1 MSESRTSKELALDG
15 IKELVEKFENNYK
28 QFHAS
33 DYNETLTRQDFI
45 NPFFEYLGWDVSN
58 KQGYSQVY
66 REVIHEDKLKIGK
79 ETKSPDYSFR
89 IGGNRVFFVEAK
101 KPSLNLKE
109 DSDAAYQIRRYAWSG
124 KLAVS
129 ILTDFEE
136 FAIYDCSKKPSP
148 NDKASM
154 SRIEYINYKDYLNR
168 FDFLYDTFAKE
179 NVLKGSLEKYNAD
192 TKNKKGT
199 ESVDIDFLNSLDNLR
214 TKLAS
219 SISKLNGISERD
231 LNFAVQHIIDRIIFL
246 RVAEDRGVENYG
258 DLREACNNNNGLKPI
273 VDNSYY
279 QNIVEIFKKSDGKYN
294 SGIFDFSKD
303 KITDKIKV
311 DNKVIK
317 EIINDLYYPKSPYE
331 FSVISVEIIGN
342 AYEQFL
348 GKTITIGANHAKSG
362 QTPRAKIEFKPEVRK
377 AGGVY
382 YTPEYIVDYIVENT
396 VGEKIKN
403 KKPDEIAKIKI
414 VDPACGSG
422 SFLLGAYKYLLNYHR
437 EYYSKQGKKKF
448 LGSKEDA
455 MTEDGELALWVKKQI
470 LINNIFGVD
479 IDSNAVEVTKLSLL
493 LKCMEGETPA
503 SIMNNQSLFNERAL
517 PSLDEN
523 IKCGNSLIGNDFYSY
538 NNNMFKPVVN
548 EKSNNRQE
556 RNGNTRNMEIA
567 RKGLKPLVIKN
578 QTNTLNLFDEKM
590 QYKIN
595 CFDWEREFPNI
606 FSRKKKEV
614 KAYHIT
620 FAIHNS
626 RVSERMITYKVSKGE
641 VLNLSE
647 EDELFITKSIG
658 EVIMKNDIKCL
669 AYNIS
674 RDHVHIL
681 LVCAYKELTEIVRKI
696 KGYSSYSFREYL
708 NIPKGEEFHLWAQKY
723 DAKEIDSDKR
733 LYNTIEYIN
742 NNRVKHELP
751 ENKWL
756 KPLALSFLCG
766 QNREINN
773 NTKAYKGLSQRDAYG
788 EPLVIKDINDNHADN
803 NEALA
808 HCVKISEERN
818 NAEGHKE
825 QAHNRNARKG
835 LSQRDAYGDPL
846 VIKDGNDNYTDNNV
860 ALAHCMK
867 NTEEHNNTIRHNTK
881 AEHKEQT
888 QTDNMINT
896 HDTETAHKGQA
907 HNMEAARKGL
917 KPLVIRFED
926 AFNEAFNQYE
936 EGGFD
941 IVIGNPP
948 YVSIRTVDFNNE
960 YKDYFENKYNLALG
974 QYDLYSL
981 FTELSYNILNQNGI
995 YGFILPKRLS
1005 TNENFQS
1012 LRDFYINKFNII
1024 EYVDA
1029 GKPFLG
1035 ASVEANIIIA
1045 SKLKSND
1052 YVKVGI
1058 FNNSE
1063 YNHFQNMD
1071 KKFIDS
1077 MPFQI
1082 FPFLVKNDNL
1092 KLLDKIKLSDYS
1104 NLGLH
1109 CDIIRGFECGFN
1121 NPKIDKKKS
1130 KYKIIR
1136 GENIHRYIVEWGDY
1150 YVHPDFKNEAKIFK
1164 REEIFTKTPKL
1175 LTKFVS
1181 NNIEF
1186 ALDEVGYCNTNVVYN
1201 VHIKDN
1207 TNIKYLL
1214 GLLNSKVVNFWFK
1227 NIYVNDDTLFPH
1239 IQKNQLASIP
1249 IPIIDLTKKSDKEIH
1264 DKLVNL
1270 VDNMIEI
1277 NKKLHSE
1284 KNPDV
1289 VTMLRRQ
1296 VEAIDGEIDR
1306 LVYGLY
1312 GLSEEEI
1319 KIVENN

>member
-1 MSESRTSKELALDG
+1 MSESKTSKELAFEG

-403 KKPDEIAKIKI
+403 KKPNEIAKIKI

-455 MTEDGELALWVKKQI
+455 ITEDGELALWVKKQI

-658 EVIMKNDIKCL
+658 EVIIKNDIKCL

-751 ENKWL
+751 ENKGL

-773 NTKAYKGLSQRDAYG
+773 NTKAY
-788 EPLVIKDINDNHADN
+788 
-803 NEALA
+803 
-808 HCVKISEERN
+808 
-818 NAEGHKE
+818 
-825 QAHNRNARKG
+825 KG

-907 HNMEAARKGL
+907 HNIEAARKGL

-936 EGGFD
+936 DGGFD

-948 YVSIRTVDFNNE
+948 YVMIQNLNTKE
-960 YKDYFENKYNLALG
+960 YFEYCLNTYKSAKY
-974 QYDLYSL
+974 
-981 FTELSYNILNQNGI
+981 
-995 YGFILPKRLS
+995 K
-1005 TNENFQS
+1005 
-1012 LRDFYINKFNII
+1012 
-1024 EYVDA
+1024 
-1029 GKPFLG
+1029 
-1035 ASVEANIIIA
+1035 
-1045 SKLKSND
+1045 
-1052 YVKVGI
+1052 
-1058 FNNSE
+1058 
-1063 YNHFQNMD
+1063 
-1071 KKFIDS
+1071 IDTY
-1077 MPFQI
+1077 QI
-1082 FPFLVKNDNL
+1082 FIEKGL
-1092 KLLDKIKLSDYS
+1092 KLLKLGGLISFITPNTFLTNIHSEPLRDYILHNSYITNINLYKFNVFKDASVDNCVFNLLKNNYNNENNIDIKV
-1104 NLGLH
+1104 
-1109 CDIIRGFECGFN
+1109 FN
-1121 NPKIDKKKS
+1121 NPTKIL
-1130 KYKIIR
+1130 Y
-1136 GENIHRYIVEWGDY
+1136 
-1150 YVHPDFKNEAKIFK
+1150 EAKIKQSQFLSNERHNFNIMINEFDNNILEK
-1164 REEIFTKTPKL
+1164 INQKSKPLGLYCGAYFGIQTFDRKKY
-1175 LTKFVS
+1175 VS
-1181 NNIEF
+1181 NNKINKDYKPIIDGANILPF
-1186 ALDEVGYCNTNVVYN
+1186 YLKEVNEYVHFLQKNIKSGGNPIIYEQDRIVIRQIGQTPIACFINAGIYTLNTVYN
-1201 VHIKDN
+1201 IYSNKEN
-1207 TNIKYLL
+1207 NLNLYFIL
-1214 GLLNSKVVNFWFK
+1214 GIINSKVSKYFWIKK
-1227 NIYVNDDTLFPH
+1227 NSDEKNLFPK
-1239 IQKNQLASIP
+1239 IKKEAILSIP

-1296 VEAIDGEIDR
+1296 VGAIDGEIDR

-1312 GLSEEEI
+1312 QLTEEDI
-1319 KIVENN
+1319 KVVENN

>member
-1 MSESRTSKELALDG
+1 MIYNYSIINKGIFMAGNKTNKELAFEG
-15 IKELVEKFENNYK
+15 IKGLVEKFENNYK
-28 QFHAS
+28 QFYAS

-45 NPFFEYLGWDVSN
+45 NPFFEYLGWDISN
-58 KQGYSQVY
+58 KQGYSQTY
-66 REVIHEDKLKIGK
+66 REVIHEDKLKINR

-109 DSDAAYQIRRYAWSG
+109 DSDAAYQVKRYAWSG

-129 ILTDFEE
+129 ILTNFEE
-136 FAIYDCSKKPSP
+136 FAIYDCAKKPSP

-179 NVLKGSLEKYNAD
+179 NVLKGSLEKYNAE

-219 SISKLNGISERD
+219 NISKLNSLSERD

-258 DLREACNNNNGLKPI
+258 DLRDACDNNKGLKPI

-279 QNIVEIFKKSDGKYN
+279 KNIVEIFKKADGKYN
-294 SGIFDFSKD
+294 SGIFDFRKD
-303 KITDKIKV
+303 MVTQDIKV
-311 DNKVIK
+311 ENKIIK

-348 GKTITIGANHAKSG
+348 GKTITIGNNHK
-362 QTPRAKIEFKPEVRK
+362 AKIELKPEVRK

-403 KKPDEIAKIKI
+403 KSPKEIAEIKI

-437 EYYSKQGKKKF
+437 EYYSKQRKKKF

-455 MTEDGELALWVKKQI
+455 ITEDGDLALWVKKQI

-523 IKCGNSLIGNDFYSY
+523 IKCGNSLIGNDFYSA
-538 NNNMFKPVVN
+538 
-548 EKSNNRQE
+548 
-556 RNGNTRNMEIA
+556 GD
-567 RKGLKPLVIKN
+567 
-578 QTNTLNLFDEKM
+578 TLNIDIET
-590 QYKIN
+590 QCKIN
-595 CFDWEREFPNI
+595 CFDWEREFSSI
-606 FSRKKKEV
+606 F
-614 KAYHIT
+614 
-620 FAIHNS
+620 
-626 RVSERMITYKVSKGE
+626 
-641 VLNLSE
+641 
-647 EDELFITKSIG
+647 
-658 EVIMKNDIKCL
+658 KN
-669 AYNIS
+669 
-674 RDHVHIL
+674 
-681 LVCAYKELTEIVRKI
+681 
-696 KGYSSYSFREYL
+696 
-708 NIPKGEEFHLWAQKY
+708 
-723 DAKEIDSDKR
+723 
-733 LYNTIEYIN
+733 
-742 NNRVKHELP
+742 
-751 ENKWL
+751 
-756 KPLALSFLCG
+756 
-766 QNREINN
+766 
-773 NTKAYKGLSQRDAYG
+773 
-788 EPLVIKDINDNHADN
+788 
-803 NEALA
+803 
-808 HCVKISEERN
+808 
-818 NAEGHKE
+818 
-825 QAHNRNARKG
+825 
-835 LSQRDAYGDPL
+835 
-846 VIKDGNDNYTDNNV
+846 
-860 ALAHCMK
+860 
-867 NTEEHNNTIRHNTK
+867 
-881 AEHKEQT
+881 
-888 QTDNMINT
+888 
-896 HDTETAHKGQA
+896 
-907 HNMEAARKGL
+907 
-917 KPLVIRFED
+917 
-926 AFNEAFNQYE
+926 
-936 EGGFD
+936 GGFD

-960 YKDYFENKYNLALG
+960 YKDYFANKYNLALG

-981 FTELSYNILNQNGI
+981 FTELSYNILNQKGI
-995 YGFILPKRLS
+995 YGFILPKRLA

-1024 EYVDA
+1024 EYADA

-1052 YVKVGI
+1052 FIKIGI
-1058 FNNSE
+1058 FDKSE

-1082 FPFLVKNDNL
+1082 FPFLVKNDNM
-1092 KLLDKIKLSDYS
+1092 KLLDKIKSANYS

-1136 GENIHRYIVEWGDY
+1136 GENIHRYIIEWGDY

-1164 REEIFTKTPKL
+1164 KEEIFTKTPKL

-1186 ALDEVGYCNTNVVYN
+1186 ALDEIGYCNTNVVYN

-1249 IPIIDLTKKSDKEIH
+1249 ISSIDLTKKSDKEIH

-1270 VDNMIEI
+1270 VDSIIEI
-1277 NKKLHSE
+1277 NKKLNNE
-1284 KNPDV
+1284 KNPDSA
-1289 VTMLRRQ
+1289 TMLRRQ
-1296 VEAIDGEIDR
+1296 VEALDDEIDR
-1306 LVYGLY
+1306 IVYKLY
-1312 GLSEEEI
+1312 DLSEEEI
-1319 KIVENN
+1319 KVVENN

>member
-1 MSESRTSKELALDG
+1 MSANSKNKEEAYNG
-15 IKELVEKFENNYK
+15 IKELVEKFKSNYK
-28 QFHAS
+28 QFHSS

-45 NPFFEYLGWDVSN
+45 NPFFEYLGWDISN
-58 KQGYSQVY
+58 KEGLSQTY
-66 REVIHEDKLKIGK
+66 RDVIHEDKLKIGK
-79 ETKSPDYSFR
+79 ETKAPDYSFR

-101 KPSLNLKE
+101 KPSRNLKE

-154 SRIEYINYKDYLNR
+154 SRIEYINYEDYLNR

-179 NVLKGSLEKYNAD
+179 NVLRGSLEKYNAD
-192 TKNKKGT
+192 TKSKKGT
-199 ESVDIDFLNSLDNLR
+199 ESVDIDFLNSLDDLR

-219 SISKLNGISERD
+219 NISKLNSLSLRD

-258 DLREACNNNNGLKPI
+258 DLREACCGNNYYKNI
-273 VDNSYY
+273 VD
-279 QNIVEIFKKSDGKYN
+279 IFKKSDGKYN

-303 KITDKIKV
+303 KITQNIEV

-348 GKTITIGANHAKSG
+348 GKTITIGKNNAKSG
-362 QTPRAKIEFKPEVRK
+362 QMPKAKIELKPEVRK

-396 VGEKIKN
+396 VGEKIKG
-403 KKPDEIAKIKI
+403 KTPKEIANIKI

-422 SFLLGAYKYLLNYHR
+422 SFLIGAYKYLLNYHR

-455 MTEDGELALWVKKQI
+455 ITEDGELALWVKKQI

-493 LKCMEGETPA
+493 LKCMENETPA
-503 SIMNNQSLFNERAL
+503 SIINNQSLFNERAL

-523 IKCGNSLIGNDFYSY
+523 IKCGNSLIGNDFYS
-538 NNNMFKPVVN
+538 
-548 EKSNNRQE
+548 EGDS
-556 RNGNTRNMEIA
+556 
-567 RKGLKPLVIKN
+567 
-578 QTNTLNLFDEKM
+578 LNIDIET

-595 CFDWEREFPNI
+595 CFDWEREFSSI
-606 FSRKKKEV
+606 F
-614 KAYHIT
+614 
-620 FAIHNS
+620 
-626 RVSERMITYKVSKGE
+626 
-641 VLNLSE
+641 
-647 EDELFITKSIG
+647 KS
-658 EVIMKNDIKCL
+658 
-669 AYNIS
+669 
-674 RDHVHIL
+674 
-681 LVCAYKELTEIVRKI
+681 
-696 KGYSSYSFREYL
+696 
-708 NIPKGEEFHLWAQKY
+708 
-723 DAKEIDSDKR
+723 
-733 LYNTIEYIN
+733 
-742 NNRVKHELP
+742 
-751 ENKWL
+751 
-756 KPLALSFLCG
+756 
-766 QNREINN
+766 
-773 NTKAYKGLSQRDAYG
+773 
-788 EPLVIKDINDNHADN
+788 
-803 NEALA
+803 
-808 HCVKISEERN
+808 
-818 NAEGHKE
+818 
-825 QAHNRNARKG
+825 
-835 LSQRDAYGDPL
+835 
-846 VIKDGNDNYTDNNV
+846 
-860 ALAHCMK
+860 
-867 NTEEHNNTIRHNTK
+867 
-881 AEHKEQT
+881 
-888 QTDNMINT
+888 
-896 HDTETAHKGQA
+896 
-907 HNMEAARKGL
+907 
-917 KPLVIRFED
+917 
-926 AFNEAFNQYE
+926 
-936 EGGFD
+936 GGFD

-960 YKDYFENKYNLALG
+960 YKDYFANKYNLALG

-981 FTELSYNILNQNGI
+981 FTELSYNILNQKGI
-995 YGFILPKRLS
+995 YGFILPKRLA

-1024 EYVDA
+1024 KYADA

-1035 ASVEANIIIA
+1035 ASVEANIIIS
-1045 SKLKSND
+1045 SKSKSND
-1052 YVKVGI
+1052 FIKIGI
-1058 FNNSE
+1058 FDKSE

-1071 KKFIDS
+1071 KKFINI

-1082 FPFLVKNDNL
+1082 FPFLVKNNNI
-1092 KLLDKIKLSDYS
+1092 KLLNKIKLSNYS

-1121 NPKIDKKKS
+1121 NPRINKNKS

-1136 GENIHRYIVEWGDY
+1136 GENIHRYIVEWSNY
-1150 YVHPDFKNEAKIFK
+1150 YVHPDFKNEVKIFK
-1164 REEIFTKTPKL
+1164 KKEIFTKTPKL

-1186 ALDEVGYCNTNVVYN
+1186 ALDEIGYCNTNVVYN
-1201 VHIKDN
+1201 VHINDN

-1249 IPIIDLTKKSDKEIH
+1249 IPKLDFSKKEDKKKH
-1264 DKLVNL
+1264 DRLVKL
-1270 VDNMIEI
+1270 VDNIIAI
-1277 NKKLHSE
+1277 NKKLVGE
-1284 KNPDV
+1284 NNPN
-1289 VTMLRRQ
+1289 TKEILERQ
-1296 VEAIDGEIDR
+1296 VRALDGEIDR

-1312 GLSEEEI
+1312 GLRDNEI
-1319 KIVENN
+1319 RIIENVS